1 MGIRRDDMGDRGR
14 QRVAQRVET
23 CQTRL
28 AEGIA
33 VDSPKKRLILS
44 LSAGVAVVSFM
55 GGEGIVSFIL
65 RAMVY
70 VVTFALVSLIT
81 LPRKTR

>member
-1 MGIRRDDMGDRGR
+1 MGDRGR
-14 QRVAQRVET
+14 QRASPRVS
-23 CQTRL
+23 L
-28 AEGIA
+28 SIA
-33 VDSPKKRLILS
+33 PRLILS

-65 RAMVY
+65 RAVVY